1 MSTCIKQS
9 ANSVTNLRLTK
20 NQLLSRQSELSGQNG
35 AGFQHVAEPA
45 EEEPNL
51 EAGAATRRRTTRNV
65 RD

>member
-1 MSTCIKQS
+1 M
-9 ANSVTNLRLTK
+9 TNLRLTK